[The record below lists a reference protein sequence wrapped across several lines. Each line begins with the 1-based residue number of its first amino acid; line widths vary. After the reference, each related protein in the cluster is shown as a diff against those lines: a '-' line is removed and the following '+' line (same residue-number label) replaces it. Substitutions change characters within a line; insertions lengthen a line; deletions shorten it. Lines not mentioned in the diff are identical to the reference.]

1 MTNKRKKSTKIN
13 SLSSENINQKNKA
26 ETMTEEQLKTLQDKV
41 FGAINNIELQKS
53 MDKWI
58 KEQSHAN
65 QIVRRDIS
73 ILKNALV
80 EYLDSFLVLG
90 YTMEGDRIVMQHFK
104 TPKDRDA
111 IVEFLKTIFL
121 KQQHENFLDEQ

>member
-1 MTNKRKKSTKIN
+1 MTNKKKKSTKII
-13 SLSSENINQKNKA
+13 SLSSENVNQKQEKMQ
-26 ETMTEEQLKTLQDKV
+26 TMTEEQVKDLQERV
-41 FGAINNIELQKS
+41 FGAINNLELQKS
-53 MDKWI
+53 MDKWL
-58 KEQSHAN
+58 KEQAQSN
-65 QIVRRDIS
+65 QIIKRDIS
-73 ILKNALV
+73 ILKNSLV

-121 KQQHENFLDEQ
+121 KQQHENFLDE